1 MTNKILALL
10 ALLLVAAGCGN
21 TTEGSDKATSLRMG
35 NAGEPLTL
43 DPARATIVTEDRIL
57 ESLFEG
63 LTVLNPAAKPVPG
76 VAESW
81 LVSEDKLTWTFKLRD
96 AKWSDGTP
104 VTAEDFVY
112 SIRRL
117 MDPKTRSNY
126 ASLFYMIKNSL
137 AVNSKGAPLT
147 SLGVTA
153 PDAKTLV
160 IELTNPTPF
169 LPVLMSHWLVYP
181 VPRHVID
188 KFGDEW
194 VKPGNL
200 VGNGAFV
207 LKEWRPNDFIRLE
220 KNPQFHD
227 AANICLTDL
236 LIFPTTDPAAAA
248 RSVRAGELDTNA
260 TFAGQTREVLSKE
273 LPGYVREAPYALIQ
287 YELFNL
293 KNPKL
298 KDARVRQ
305 ALSLAIDRELIASKI
320 IGGASKPAFSIVPPD
335 TLGYNG
341 GPVAGMF
348 EADLATRLASARA
361 LLIAAGYGPN
371 KPLSLTLK
379 HVTNGDTPRYVPILQ
394 NTWQQIAP
402 WVKIELL
409 GADGQIHYSQVQ
421 RGDFE
426 LANMGWYAD
435 YDDAKSF
442 LYILESRSGEMNS
455 GRYEN
460 PTYDG
465 LLAKAD
471 QERDEVERAK
481 LLRTAEE
488 LAVKDAALAPV
499 FFDTGRS
506 LVNPRVTGWV
516 DNKLNTHRTRWLCT
530 KEAEAKRKQ
539 ATP

>member
-1 MTNKILALL
+1 MKQKFLATLALVVL
-10 ALLLVAAGCGN
+10 TSACGKVVDETDRA
-21 TTEGSDKATSLRMG
+21 TTLRMG

-43 DPARATIVTEDRIL
+43 DPARATIVTEDRII
-57 ESLFEG
+57 EGLFEG
-63 LTVLNPAAKPVPG
+63 LTVLNTEANPIPG

-81 LVSEDKLTWTFKLRD
+81 NVSEDKLTWTFKLRD
-96 AKWSDGTP
+96 ANWSDGVP
-104 VTAEDFVY
+104 VTAEDFVF
-112 SIRRL
+112 SFQRL
-117 MDPKTRSNY
+117 MDPNTRSNY
-126 ASLFYMIKNSL
+126 ASLFYMIRNSE
-137 AVNSKGAPLT
+137 AVNVKGAPRN
-147 SLGVTA
+147 SLGVS
-153 PDAKTLV
+153 AKDPRTLV

-169 LPVLMSHWLVYP
+169 LPALLSHWLAYP
-181 VPRHVID
+181 VPRHVVD
-188 KFGDEW
+188 KLGPDW
-194 VKPGNL
+194 TKPGNL

-207 LKEWRPNDFIRLE
+207 LKEWQPNDFIRLE
-220 KNPQFHD
+220 KNPQFRD
-227 AANICLTDL
+227 AANVCLTQL

-248 RSVRAGELDTNA
+248 RAVRAGELDTNA
-260 TFAGQTREVLSKE
+260 TFAGQNREILKKE

-305 ALSLAIDRELIASKI
+305 ALSLAIDRDLIATKI
-320 IGGASKPAFSIVPPD
+320 IGGASKPAHSIIPPD
-335 TLGYNG
+335 TLGYAG
-341 GPVAGMF
+341 GPVTGMF
-348 EADLATRLASARA
+348 EAELATRLASART
-361 LLIAAGYGPN
+361 LLSAAGYGPN
-371 KPLSLTLK
+371 KPLTLTLS

-409 GADGQIHYSQVQ
+409 GQDGQIHYSQVQ
-421 RGDFE
+421 RGDFDV
-426 LANMGWYAD
+426 ANMGWYAD

-442 LYILESRSGEMNS
+442 LYILESRSAEMNS

-460 PTYDG
+460 PTYDA

-471 QERDEVERAK
+471 QERDEGVRAK
-481 LLRTAEE
+481 LLRNAEE
-488 LAVKDAALAPV
+488 IAVKDAALAPV

-530 KEAEAKRKQ
+530 KEAETQRK
-539 ATP
+539 AFAP

>member
-1 MTNKILALL
+1 MTRKFLAILALVL
-10 ALLLVAAGCGN
+10 MTAACGKSADD
-21 TTEGSDKATSLRMG
+21 TDKATTLRMG

-43 DPARATIVTEDRIL
+43 DPARATIVNEDRII
-57 ESLFEG
+57 EGLFEG
-63 LTVLNPAAKPVPG
+63 LTVLNPKAEPIPG

-81 LVSEDKLTWTFKLRD
+81 TVSEDRLIWTFKLRD
-96 AKWSDGTP
+96 AKWSDGVP
-104 VTAEDFVY
+104 VTADDFVF
-112 SIRRL
+112 SFQRL

-126 ASLFYMIKNSL
+126 ASLFYMIKNAE
-137 AVNSKGAPLT
+137 AVNVKGAPLN
-147 SLGVTA
+147 SLGVSA
-153 PDAKTLV
+153 KDPKTLV

-169 LPVLMSHWLVYP
+169 LPALLSHSLAYP
-181 VPRHVID
+181 VPRHVVD
-188 KFGDEW
+188 KLGPDW

-200 VGNGAFV
+200 VGNGAYV
-207 LKEWRPNDFIRLE
+207 LKEWKPNNFIRLE

-227 AANICLTDL
+227 AANICLTQL

-248 RSVRAGELDTNA
+248 RAVRAGELDTNA
-260 TFAGQTREVLSKE
+260 TFAGQNREVLKKE

-305 ALSLAIDRELIASKI
+305 ALSLAIDRDLIATKI

-335 TLGYNG
+335 TLGYTG
-341 GPVAGMF
+341 GPITGMF

-361 LLIAAGYGPN
+361 LLSAAGYGPN
-371 KPLSLTLK
+371 KPLTLTLS
-379 HVTNGDTPRYVPILQ
+379 HATNGDAPRYAPILQ

-409 GADGQIHYSQVQ
+409 GQDGQIHYSQVQ

-442 LYILESRSGEMNS
+442 LYILESRSAEMNS

-460 PTYDG
+460 PSYDA

-471 QERDEVERAK
+471 QERDEGVRAK
-481 LLRTAEE
+481 LLRSAEE
-488 LAVKDAALAPV
+488 MAVKDAALAPV

-516 DNKLNTHRTRWLCT
+516 DNKLNTHRIRWLCT
-530 KEAEAKRKQ
+530 KEAEVHRK
-539 ATP
+539 AAAP

>member
-126 ASLFYMIKNSL
+126 ASLFYMIKNSE

-220 KNPQFHD
+220 KNPQFHN

-481 LLRTAEE
+481 LLRMAEE

>member
-1 MTNKILALL
+1 MMKKTLALL
-10 ALLLVAAGCGN
+10 ALLFFAAGCGKVN
-21 TTEGSDKATSLRMG
+21 EETDHATTLRMG

-43 DPARATIVTEDRIL
+43 DPARATIVTEDRII

-63 LTVLNPAAKPVPG
+63 LTVLDPAAKPVPG
-76 VAESW
+76 VAQNW
-81 LVSEDKLTWTFKLRD
+81 TISEDKLTWTFKLRD
-96 AKWSDGTP
+96 AKWSDGVP
-104 VTAEDFVY
+104 VTAEDFVF

-126 ASLFYMIKNSL
+126 ASLFYMIKNSE
-137 AVNSKGAPLT
+137 AVNVKGAPLT
-147 SLGVTA
+147 SLGVSA
-153 PDAKTLV
+153 PDPKTLV

-169 LPVLMSHWLVYP
+169 LPVLMSHWLVHP
-181 VPRHVID
+181 VPRHVIEKRGED
-188 KFGDEW
+188 W

-207 LKEWRPNDFIRLE
+207 LKEWQPNDYIRLE
-220 KNPQFHD
+220 KNPLFHD
-227 AANICLTDL
+227 AANICLTKL

-260 TFAGQTREVLSKE
+260 TFAGQNRDILKKE

-287 YELFNL
+287 YELFNI

-305 ALSLAIDRELIASKI
+305 ALSLAIDRDLIAGKI

-335 TLGYNG
+335 TLGYSG
-341 GPVAGMF
+341 GPVAGVF
-348 EADLATRLASARA
+348 EADLASRLASARA
-361 LLIAAGYGPN
+361 LLIATGYGPT
-371 KPLSLTLK
+371 KPLLLTLS

-409 GADGQIHYSQVQ
+409 GQDGQIHYSQVQ

-442 LYILESRSGEMNS
+442 LYILESRSAEMNS

-460 PTYDG
+460 PAYDA
-465 LLAKAD
+465 LLARAD
-471 QERDEVERAK
+471 QERNEAVRAK
-481 LLRTAEE
+481 LLRNAEE
-488 LAVKDAALAPV
+488 LAVKDGALAPV

-530 KEAEAKRKQ
+530 KEAEAARK
-539 ATP
+539 AVTP

>member
-10 ALLLVAAGCGN
+10 ALLLVVAGCGN

-81 LVSEDKLTWTFKLRD
+81 VVSEDKLTWTFKLRD
-96 AKWSDGTP
+96 AKWSDGAP

-126 ASLFYMIKNSL
+126 ASLFYMIKNSE
-137 AVNSKGAPLT
+137 AVNARGAPLT

-188 KFGDEW
+188 KLGDEW

-293 KNPKL
+293 KNSKL

-305 ALSLAIDRELIASKI
+305 ALSLAIDRDLIASKI
-320 IGGASKPAFSIVPPD
+320 IGGASKPAFNIVPPD

-394 NTWQQIAP
+394 NTWQQTAP

-471 QERDEVERAK
+471 QERDETERAK

-530 KEAEAKRKQ
+530 KEAEAKRK
-539 ATP
+539 

>member
-1 MTNKILALL
+1 MTNKIFALL
-10 ALLLVAAGCGN
+10 ALLLVVAGCGN
-21 TTEGSDKATSLRMG
+21 STEGSDKATSLRMG
-35 NAGEPLTL
+35 NSGEPLTL

-81 LVSEDKLTWTFKLRD
+81 VVSEDKLTWTFKLRD
-96 AKWSDGTP
+96 AKWSDGAP

-126 ASLFYMIKNSL
+126 ASLFYMIKNSE
-137 AVNSKGAPLT
+137 AVNAKGAPLS

-188 KFGDEW
+188 KLGDEW

-220 KNPQFHD
+220 KNSQFHD

-305 ALSLAIDRELIASKI
+305 ALSLAIDRDLIASKI

-471 QERDEVERAK
+471 QERDETERAK

>member
-126 ASLFYMIKNSL
+126 ASLFYMIKNSE

-402 WVKIELL
+402 WVKIDLL

>member
-1 MTNKILALL
+1 MTKRLLAIV
-10 ALLLVAAGCGN
+10 ALLLMISACGKAADDA
-21 TTEGSDKATSLRMG
+21 DKATTLRMG

-43 DPARATIVTEDRIL
+43 DPAQATIANEDRII
-57 ESLFEG
+57 EGLFEG
-63 LTVLNPAAKPVPG
+63 LTVLNPEAKPIPG
-76 VAESW
+76 MAESW
-81 LVSEDKLTWTFKLRD
+81 TVSEDKLTWTFKLRN
-96 AKWSDGTP
+96 AKWSDGVP
-104 VTAEDFVY
+104 VTADDFVY
-112 SIRRL
+112 SFQRL

-126 ASLFYMIKNSL
+126 ASLFYMIKNSQ
-137 AVNSKGAPLT
+137 AVNTKGAALN
-147 SLGVTA
+147 SLGVS
-153 PDAKTLV
+153 AKDPGTLV
-160 IELTNPTPF
+160 IELINPTPF
-169 LPVLMSHWLVYP
+169 LPALLSHWLAYP
-181 VPRHVID
+181 APRHVID
-188 KFGDEW
+188 KLGADW

-207 LKEWRPNDFIRLE
+207 LKEWQPNDFIRLE

-227 AANICLTDL
+227 AANVCLTEL

-248 RSVRAGELDTNA
+248 RAVRAGELDTNA
-260 TFAGQTREVLSKE
+260 TFAGQNREILKKE

-305 ALSLAIDRELIASKI
+305 ALSLAIDRDLIASKI
-320 IGGASKPAFSIVPPD
+320 IGGASKPAFNIIPPD
-335 TLGYNG
+335 TLGYTG
-341 GPVAGMF
+341 GPVTGMF
-348 EADLATRLASARA
+348 EADLASRLASARA
-361 LLIAAGYGPN
+361 LLTAAGYGPN
-371 KPLSLTLK
+371 KPLTLTLS

-409 GADGQIHYSQVQ
+409 GQDGQIHYSQVQ

-435 YDDAKSF
+435 YDDAKSY
-442 LYILESRSGEMNS
+442 LYILESRSAEMNS

-460 PTYDG
+460 PTYDA

-471 QERDEVERAK
+471 QERDEAMRAK
-481 LLRTAEE
+481 LLRNAEE
-488 LAVKDAALAPV
+488 IAVKDAALAPV

-530 KEAEAKRKQ
+530 KEAEAKRK
-539 ATP
+539 ATKP